1 MVVYSLSRF
10 AGESL
15 PAKRQTLLAK
25 FLSVLGLILIGVL
38 GLVGAVTFSLRFTGT
53 TLSDLAPAKTAKPE
67 NPITNKPKLERI
79 VGKAKVLDGDTIE
92 ISRRRIRLFG
102 IDAPEN
108 GQTCTIK
115 RKPFRCD
122 QAATSALADKIGA
135 HIVECEPKDLDVYS
149 RIVSVCFVEDEDIN
163 AWMVA
168 KGWAL
173 AYRQY
178 SRDYVSQEERAS
190 KEKLGM
196 WQGEFELPWD
206 WRQRASQSN
215 AHLQPD
221 DKQPNSEQSKD
232 CAIKGN
238 INDRGRHIYHMPGDK
253 FYSRTII
260 SAAKGE
266 RWFCS
271 EAEAVA
277 AGWQRSRR

>member
-1 MVVYSLSRF
+1 MLSRLP
-10 AGESL
+10 GESL
-15 PAKRQTLLAK
+15 PAKRRTLLAK
-25 FLSVLGLILIGVL
+25 FLSVLGLILLGVL
-38 GLVGAVTFSLRFTGT
+38 GLVGVVTFTLRFTGT
-53 TLSDLAPAKTAKPE
+53 TLSDLAPATPRVE
-67 NPITNKPKLERI
+67 NPITKLERI

-92 ISRRRIRLFG
+92 ISGRRIRLFG

-135 HIVECEPKDLDVYS
+135 HVVECEPKDLDIYS
-149 RIVSVCFVEDEDIN
+149 RIVSVCFVEGEDIN

-190 KEKLGM
+190 KAKLGM

-221 DKQPNSEQSKD
+221 DKQLNSTQSKD
-232 CAIKGN
+232 CEIKGN

-253 FYSRTII
+253 FYSRIII
-260 SAAKGE
+260 SVAKGE

-271 EAEAVA
+271 EAEAIA
-277 AGWQRSRR
+277 AGWKRSRR